1 MSDAKTSIQI
11 DHLANL
17 SRLNFDPETS
27 EHARRDLEK
36 IITMIDAM
44 QAVDTEGVEPLSHPL
59 DSSQRPAQRHRD
71 RNRATRKISEERSE
85 HRRRLLPRTPGD
97 RLMAKPNHVTR
108 HEHRAG
114 RRPNLKPRTDSRAPE
129 EFARGHTK
137 LLHLSC

>member
-59 DSSQRPAQRHRD
+59 DSSQRLRKDIATETEQREKFQ
-71 RNRATRKISEERSE
+71 RNAPSTTEGYY
-85 HRRRLLPRTPGD
+85 LVPRVID
-97 RLMAKPNHVTR
+97 
-108 HEHRAG
+108 
-114 RRPNLKPRTDSRAPE
+114 
-129 EFARGHTK
+129 
-137 LLHLSC
+137 